1 MSRDIKSML
10 DVRNLTIFFNKQR
23 VINNISF
30 SLYQGDQVAII
41 GANGAGKTT
50 LLKAILNLIHID
62 QGNIHIDKSLRIGYL
77 PQVIQVGDQQFPITV
92 FEVLMQG
99 LLQTNKTYFF
109 SNKSM
114 RDRVESAL
122 KEYDL
127 VRIQHHLF
135 GNLSLGQKQLVL
147 FARMMLQEPEIVFLD
162 EPTSSL
168 DVDRKNSLYDI
179 LNRLKKNRIT
189 YVIVTHDLPSFDAY
203 IERVIYL
210 EHTILFDGD
219 FKTFCETKAFSPF
232 IHTHDVGN
240 HHNDH

>member
-1 MSRDIKSML
+1 MTQQIKRIL
-10 DVRNLTIFFNKQR
+10 DVKNLTILFNHQR
-23 VINNISF
+23 VINDISF

-62 QGNIHIDKSLRIGYL
+62 QGHISIDKNRRIGYL

-99 LLQTNKTYFF
+99 LLQTNKTYVF

-114 RDRVESAL
+114 RERVEFAL

-127 VRIQHHLF
+127 VMIQNHLF

-147 FARMMLQEPEIVFLD
+147 FARMMLQEPDIVFLD

-168 DVDRKNSLYDI
+168 DIDRKNSLYDI
-179 LNRLKKNRIT
+179 LNHLKKNQIT

-219 FKTFCETKAFSPF
+219 FKTFCENKAFSPF
-232 IHTHDVGN
+232 IHTHDVG
-240 HHNDH
+240 HHHDDH